1 MKFRNTTY
9 LLISALFITV
19 FMFSGTS
26 CSQKTSATKGRIA
39 YDRSD
44 RIKVYKS
51 NSNRNSFSHSKTVR
65 KKYVIK

>member
-1 MKFRNTTY
+1 MIVLIAFFCGIF
-9 LLISALFITV
+9 LISG
-19 FMFSGTS
+19 SS
-26 CSQKTSATKGRIA
+26 CSQKTYSSKNKIS
-39 YDRSD
+39 YNRSD